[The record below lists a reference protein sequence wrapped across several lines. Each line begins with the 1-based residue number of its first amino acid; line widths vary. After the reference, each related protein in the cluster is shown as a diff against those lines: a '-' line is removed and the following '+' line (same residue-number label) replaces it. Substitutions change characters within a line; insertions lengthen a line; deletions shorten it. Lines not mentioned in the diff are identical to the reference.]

1 MTANTILTL
10 NGGSSSIK
18 FALFENS
25 ASMPLLLR
33 GQIERIGVAGTVLT
47 AKGSRE
53 RENFTQPLAGSDFSK
68 AVASLLDWTRAQG
81 IEKNLIAVG
90 HRIVQGGPQYHLPQ
104 LVTPQL
110 LLELHRL
117 IPLAPAHLPTELL
130 LLEALQKRLPAL
142 PQIACFDTAF
152 HHDMPRVAQ
161 LLPIPNH
168 HNADL
173 RRYGFHGLSYEF
185 LLSELIRTQGV
196 AAGHGRIIMAHLGN
210 GTSLA
215 AVRDGKSIDTS
226 MGFTPA
232 SGVLMATRSGDLDPG
247 LAYYLART
255 KKMYAAKFE
264 EMATTQSGLL
274 GVSGISGDMR
284 DLLQQEG
291 KNPRAAEAVALY
303 CYQIKKCLGAFTA
316 ALGGLDT
323 LIFAGGIGENAA
335 PVRARICEGLTFLGI
350 ELDAARNDATT
361 KAATVIS
368 TDASRVTVH
377 VIPTFEEIVIARAVA
392 RAVAQIANLPAATT
406 REHHEPR

>member
-1 MTANTILTL
+1 MNTTEGTILTV

-18 FALFENS
+18 FALFDNN
-25 ASMPLLLR
+25 ASMPLRLR
-33 GQIERIGVAGTVLT
+33 GQIERIGTAGTVLT
-47 AKGSRE
+47 AKGCTE
-53 RENFTQPLAGSDFSK
+53 HENFTQPIAGSNFSR
-68 AVASLLDWTRAQG
+68 AVASFLDWTRSQG

-90 HRIVQGGPQYHLPQ
+90 HRIVHGGPRYHISQ

-110 LLELHRL
+110 RQELHRL

-161 LLPIPNH
+161 LLPIPSRS
-168 HNADL
+168 NADL

-185 LLSELIRTQGV
+185 LLSELIRTEGND
-196 AAGHGRIIMAHLGN
+196 AGHGRIIMAHLGN
-210 GTSLA
+210 GASLA
-215 AVRDGKSIDTS
+215 AVRNGKSIDTS

-232 SGVLMATRSGDLDPG
+232 SGVLMATRSGDIDPG
-247 LAYYLART
+247 LANYMART
-255 KKMYAAKFE
+255 AKVDSDQFEKMV
-264 EMATTQSGLL
+264 TTQSGLL

-284 DLLQQEG
+284 DLLQQED
-291 KNPRAAEAVALY
+291 KNPRAAEAVALC

-323 LIFAGGIGENAA
+323 LIFSGGIGENAA

-368 TDASRVTVH
+368 TDASRVKVH

-392 RAVAQIANLPAATT
+392 RVTNLSTP
-406 REHHEPR
+406 